1 MTGIIHE
8 GENPFQDPEEGRDPV
23 RRFRGRLAAPVAVVT
38 AGLEGERAG
47 LTVSSL
53 VVSEGEPA
61 RLAFLVSPTAAVYDL
76 LGRSGRFV
84 VHVLDASQRSLAEL
98 FAARRPAPGGPFAS
112 VASTDSPWGPVLDEV
127 ADRAYCSYVTGE
139 EEGYSILVAAD
150 VDRVELA
157 DLTAPLVYFRGR
169 YHTLR

>member
-8 GENPFQDPEEGRDPV
+8 DENPFQDPEEGRDPM
-23 RRFRGRLAAPVAVVT
+23 RRFRGRLAAPVTVVT

-53 VVSEGEPA
+53 VVSEGDPS
-61 RLAFLVSPTAAVYDL
+61 RVHFLVAPTAEVYDL

-84 VHVLDASQRSLAEL
+84 VHILDVSQRQIAEL

-112 VASTDSPWGPVLDEV
+112 VAFTDSAWGPVLDEV
-127 ADRAYCSYVTGE
+127 PDRAYCSYVTGV
-139 EEGYSILVAAD
+139 EEGYSILVSAD
-150 VDRVELA
+150 IDRVELA
-157 DLTAPLVYFRGR
+157 DLTDPLVYFRGR
-169 YHTLR
+169 YRTLS